1 MANRTMSWV
10 WLCSSEVLESITEP
24 TRPDARSASGS
35 VGVVVIVGPLV
46 SGLVGRVRAC
56 SVCRVRG
63 SDLHRQLLRQ
73 RGQALRA
80 VVVEQDAPGQLV
92 PPAVQPHA
100 QDDVEGQPGAQP

>member
-35 VGVVVIVGPLV
+35 VGVVVSVGPLV
-46 SGLVGRVRAC
+46 SGLVGRVRVC

-63 SDLHRQLLRQ
+63 SDLDRQLLRQ

-80 VVVEQDAPGQLV
+80 VVVEEVAVGGRVL
-92 PPAVQPHA
+92 PPVQPRAHER
-100 QDDVEGQPGAQP
+100 VGER